1 MTEDVWKSHVESL
14 GEFIRTQRK
23 LAKLSLRELAH
34 LSDLSNAYLSQLE
47 RGMHEPSIRVVKSLA
62 AAFDLPP
69 EVLLERAGLFE
80 EDANEG
86 PQPDRIETAIRA
98 DRRLSDT
105 QKQALLAVYRS
116 FELPPSTRSG
126 NIRGCLRQGRL
137 GERFRSAGSRSS
149 CASAARGSRS

>member
-1 MTEDVWKSHVESL
+1 MTENTWKSQVEAL
-14 GEFIRTQRK
+14 GEVIRTQRK

-62 AAFDLPP
+62 AAFDLPA

-80 EDANEG
+80 EDANDG
-86 PQPDRIETAIRA
+86 QQPDRIETAIRT
-98 DRRLSDT
+98 DRRLTDT

-116 FELPPSTRSG
+116 FELPPST
-126 NIRGCLRQGRL
+126 
-137 GERFRSAGSRSS
+137 
-149 CASAARGSRS
+149 

>member
-1 MTEDVWKSHVESL
+1 MTENTWKSQVEAL
-14 GEFIRTQRK
+14 GEVIRTQRK

-62 AAFDLPP
+62 AAFDLPA

-80 EDANEG
+80 EDASDG
-86 PQPDRIETAIRA
+86 PQPDRIETAIHA
-98 DRRLSDT
+98 ARRLTDT

-116 FELPPSTRSG
+116 FDVSPSG
-126 NIRGCLRQGRL
+126 
-137 GERFRSAGSRSS
+137 
-149 CASAARGSRS
+149 